1 MTPEQIRL
9 VQASFAPVAAL
20 GSEAARLFYAR
31 LFEIDPS
38 LRALFP
44 AAGMDEQEKKL
55 VAMLAVAVRGLT
67 DMGALVPALQAL
79 GRRHATYG
87 VENRH
92 YDIVGQAL
100 LDTLATALGKVFDV
114 PTRTAWSTAYSTIA
128 ETMMVAAGEGSASV
142 SGSRSLLSPMLR
154 T

>member
-9 VQASFAPVAAL
+9 VQASFTPVAAL

-31 LFEIDPS
+31 LFEIEPS

-44 AAGMDEQEKKL
+44 ATGMDEQAKKL

-67 DMGALVPALQAL
+67 DPGALVPALQAL

-92 YDIVGQAL
+92 YAIVGQAL
-100 LDTLATALGKVFDV
+100 LDTLAAALGKAFDAH
-114 PTRTAWSTAYSTIA
+114 TRTAWSAAYSLIA
-128 ETMMVAAGEGSASV
+128 ETMMVAADEVPASV
-142 SGSRSLLSPMLR
+142 SGSRTLHDAM
-154 T
+154 